1 MTGLRKDHR
10 KHLRSNIL
18 IKLSI
23 LDVCRGPSYAYER
36 RFLTLEKLKKL
47 EDDKKKQE
55 KIAIKREK
63 DLRAKVELEE
73 KQLIE
78 EDEEKE
84 QVCNVSYIYWR

>member
-1 MTGLRKDHR
+1 MESFATNFNDFYP
-10 KHLRSNIL
+10 STI
-18 IKLSI
+18 ITKLSI
-23 LDVCRGPSYAYER
+23 LDACRGPSYDFEI

-55 KIAIKREK
+55 KIAIKQEK
-63 DLRAKVELEE
+63 DLRANVELEE

-84 QVCNVSYIYWR
+84 QVYVSFICLH

>member
-10 KHLRSNIL
+10 KHLRSNII

-84 QVCNVSYIYWR
+84 QVCNVS

>member
-1 MTGLRKDHR
+1 MESFATNFNDFYP
-10 KHLRSNIL
+10 STI
-18 IKLSI
+18 ITKLSI
-23 LDVCRGPSYAYER
+23 LDACRGPSYFEI

-55 KIAIKREK
+55 KIAIKQEK

-84 QVCNVSYIYWR
+84 QVYVSFICLH

>member
-1 MTGLRKDHR
+1 MESFATKV
-10 KHLRSNIL
+10 SSFYPSTI
-18 IKLSI
+18 ITKLSI
-23 LDVCRGPSYAYER
+23 LDVCRGPNYDFER

-84 QVCNVSYIYWR
+84 QVCNVSFMSLH

>member
-1 MTGLRKDHR
+1 MLAEVLVTTFE
-10 KHLRSNIL
+10 I
-18 IKLSI
+18 
-23 LDVCRGPSYAYER
+23 

-55 KIAIKREK
+55 KIAIKQEK

-84 QVCNVSYIYWR
+84 QVYVSFICLH